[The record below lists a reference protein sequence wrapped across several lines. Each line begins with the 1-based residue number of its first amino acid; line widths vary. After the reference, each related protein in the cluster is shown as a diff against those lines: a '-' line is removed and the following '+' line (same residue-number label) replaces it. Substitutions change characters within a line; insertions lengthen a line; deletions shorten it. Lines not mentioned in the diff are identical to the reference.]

1 MVDTVNL
8 SCYSRDMGGINFI
21 DQTAKYLNITGEH
34 YNENGIYLSGSIGNL
49 GLYIRGETL
58 RINKGSLC
66 RWYMGDNWQT
76 MTREDIANAIGSLSD
91 LLHLPMESAVVTRLD
106 IAHNIDLQHPT
117 STYMGHLGEYY
128 PYRRLPQPDGVLY
141 AGAKRQLLLYDK
153 LKEQKHKR
161 EPIPEQYQDRHTLRI
176 EQRYTSAPH
185 KAFGVEVLRASDLY
199 NEERY
204 RDIVQRWGDSY
215 LGIKKI
221 NDVSINYD
229 FMKGVKDM
237 NLIGRLLF
245 IEQMGGELNVLQQ
258 TTEAQRQGKITR
270 YQADELKRTIRAT
283 TRERANFTT
292 KNGAISELDRKV
304 LEVLKM
310 L

>member
-1 MVDTVNL
+1 MVDTLNL

-21 DQTAKYLNITGEH
+21 DQTTKYLNITGEH

-49 GLYIRGETL
+49 GLYIRDETL

-66 RWYMGDNWQT
+66 KWHLGNNWQT
-76 MTREDIANAIGSLSD
+76 MTREDITTAIENLSD
-91 LLHLPMESAVVTRLD
+91 ILHLPMESAVVTRLD
-106 IAHNIDLQHPT
+106 IAHNIDLEHPT
-117 STYMGHLGEYY
+117 STYIEHLGTYH

-141 AGAKRQLLLYDK
+141 AGAKRQLLFYDK
-153 LKEQKHKR
+153 LREQKHKR

-199 NEERY
+199 NEARY
-204 RDIVQRWGDSY
+204 REIVQRWGDSY
-215 LGIKKI
+215 FGVKKI

-229 FMKGVKDM
+229 LMKGVKDM
-237 NLIGRLLF
+237 NLAGRLLF
-245 IEQMGGELNVLQQ
+245 IEQMGGELNMLQQ
-258 TTEAQRQGKITR
+258 ITEAQRRGEITKR
-270 YQADELKRTIRAT
+270 QADELKRTTKAT

-292 KNGAISELDRKV
+292 RNEAITELDSKV
-304 LEVLKM
+304 LEVM
-310 L
+310 NDP